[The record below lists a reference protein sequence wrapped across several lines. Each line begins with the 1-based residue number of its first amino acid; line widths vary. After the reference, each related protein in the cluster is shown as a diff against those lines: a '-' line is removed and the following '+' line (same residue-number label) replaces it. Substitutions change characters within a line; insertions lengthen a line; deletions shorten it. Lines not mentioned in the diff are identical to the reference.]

1 MALDGL
7 YLHSLKQEFT
17 GLLIGARVDKIYLPT
32 DDELVIGLRTR
43 EHGGFKL
50 LCSARANSPRVSL
63 TKSTFENPP
72 VPPMLCMLFR
82 KRLGG
87 ATLKDI
93 RQEGLDRIIYFD
105 FEATNELGDRENL
118 TLVAEIM
125 AQYSNVILVGPDGK
139 IIDSLKRVDPSKSS
153 KRLVLPGQ
161 PYALPPQQDKL
172 SLLDSSIEE
181 LVARIREFKTRSLSS
196 AVLSSLMGVS
206 PIVAREIAYRAVGE
220 DKHMSEMTEDD
231 FTDLEYPL
239 LDLRSL
245 LAKEDYHPCSLNR
258 EDGKPFDFSFMD
270 ITQYGDT
277 LEKTAFDSPSALLD
291 AFYSKRDSMER
302 IASKT
307 SALRKFLTNT
317 QERIARKMGNQQQEL
332 ERSVDREK
340 LRIYA
345 ELINANLYLLQKGS
359 TTYDVEN
366 YYEDNKI
373 VHVPA
378 DPALS
383 PAQNA
388 QKYYKEYRKTYT
400 AEKKLQEQI
409 EKDAEELA
417 YLETVQDAL
426 GRVETE
432 SDIAQIRLELVE
444 SGYLKEQPGK
454 VARNGRK
461 KAVRQ
466 PKPLPPIRYESSDG
480 YEILVGRNNVQND
493 KLSLKTANKLDMWL
507 HTQDFPGSHVI
518 VRNQGGEISET
529 ALAEAAC
536 IAAVNSKASDGSN
549 VPVDYT
555 LAKNLKKPVGAKPGK
570 VIYHTY
576 NTMYVTP
583 DEALAEKLRV
593 QTR

>member
-7 YLHSLKQEFT
+7 YLHCLQHEFSDI
-17 GLLIGARVDKIYLPT
+17 LIGARVDKIYLPT

-63 TKSTFENPP
+63 TKASFENPP

-87 ATLKDI
+87 ATLKGI
-93 RQEGLDRIIYFD
+93 RQEGLDRILYLD
-105 FEATNELGDRENL
+105 FEATNELGDREHL
-118 TLVAEIM
+118 TLVTEIM

-139 IIDSLKRVDPSKSS
+139 IIDSLKRIDPSKSS

-161 PYALPPQQDKL
+161 PYVLPPQQDKL
-172 SLLDSSIEE
+172 DLLDSTIEE
-181 LVARIREFKTRSLSS
+181 LVERIRSFQTKSLSS
-196 AVLSSLMGVS
+196 AILSSIMGVS
-206 PIVAREIAYRAVGE
+206 PIVARELAFHAVGE

-231 FTDLEYPL
+231 FTELEYPL
-239 LDLRSL
+239 LNLRAMLS
-245 LAKEDYHPCSLNR
+245 KGEYHPTALIR
-258 EDGKPFDFSFMD
+258 ENGKPFDFSFMD
-270 ITQYGDT
+270 ITQYGDSF
-277 LEKTAFDSPSALLD
+277 EKTSFDSPSELLD
-291 AFYSKRDSMER
+291 AFYAKRDSMER

-307 SALRKFLTNT
+307 AALRKFLTNT

-340 LRIYA
+340 LRVYA
-345 ELINANLYLLQKGS
+345 ELINANLYQLQKGS

-366 YYEDNKI
+366 YYEGNKI

-409 EKDAEELA
+409 AKDTDELA

-426 GRVETE
+426 GRVESE
-432 SDIAQIRLELVE
+432 SDIAQIRLELVD
-444 SGYLKEQPGK
+444 SGYLKEQPTK
-454 VARNGRK
+454 VSRNGRK
-461 KAVRQ
+461 KTVRH
-466 PKPLPPIRYESSDG
+466 PKPLPPIQYESSDG

-507 HTQDFPGSHVI
+507 HTKDFPGSHVI
-518 VRNQGGEISET
+518 VRNKGGEISDT
-529 ALAEAAC
+529 ALEEAAV
-536 IAAVNSKASDGSN
+536 IAAVNSKAKGSQKA
-549 VPVDYT
+549 PVNYT

-576 NTMYVTP
+576 NTMYVEP
-583 DEALAEKLRV
+583 DEALADKLRK
-593 QTR
+593 

>member
-7 YLHSLKQEFT
+7 YLHCLQHEFSDI
-17 GLLIGARVDKIYLPT
+17 LIGARVDKIYLPT

-63 TKSTFENPP
+63 TKASFENPP

-87 ATLKDI
+87 ATLKGI
-93 RQEGLDRIIYFD
+93 RQEGLDRILYLD
-105 FEATNELGDRENL
+105 FEATNELGDREHL
-118 TLVAEIM
+118 TLVTEIM

-139 IIDSLKRVDPSKSS
+139 IIDSLKRIDPSKSS

-161 PYALPPQQDKL
+161 PYVLPPQQDKL
-172 SLLDSSIEE
+172 DLLDSTIEE
-181 LVARIREFKTRSLSS
+181 LVERIRSFQTKSLSS
-196 AVLSSLMGVS
+196 AILSSIMGVS
-206 PIVAREIAYRAVGE
+206 PIVARELAFHAVGE

-231 FTDLEYPL
+231 FTELEYPL
-239 LDLRSL
+239 LNLRAMLS
-245 LAKEDYHPCSLNR
+245 KGEYHPTALIR
-258 EDGKPFDFSFMD
+258 ENGKPFDFSFMD
-270 ITQYGDT
+270 ITQYGDSF
-277 LEKTAFDSPSALLD
+277 EKTSFDSPSELLD
-291 AFYSKRDSMER
+291 AFYAKRDSMER

-307 SALRKFLTNT
+307 AALRKFLTNT

-340 LRIYA
+340 LRVYA
-345 ELINANLYLLQKGS
+345 ELVNANLYQLQKGS

-366 YYEDNKI
+366 YYEGNKI

-409 EKDAEELA
+409 AKDTDELA

-426 GRVETE
+426 GRVESE
-432 SDIAQIRLELVE
+432 SDIAQIRLELVD
-444 SGYLKEQPGK
+444 SGYLKEQPTK
-454 VARNGRK
+454 VSRNGRK
-461 KAVRQ
+461 KTVRH
-466 PKPLPPIRYESSDG
+466 PKPLPPIQYESSDG

-507 HTQDFPGSHVI
+507 HTKDFPGSHVI
-518 VRNQGGEISET
+518 VRNKGGEISDT
-529 ALAEAAC
+529 ALEEAAV
-536 IAAVNSKASDGSN
+536 IAAVNSKAKGSQKA
-549 VPVDYT
+549 PVNYT

-576 NTMYVTP
+576 NTMYVEP
-583 DEALAEKLRV
+583 DEALADKLRK
-593 QTR
+593 

>member
-7 YLHSLKQEFT
+7 YLHCLKDEFL
-17 GLLIGARVDKIYLPT
+17 GILPGARVDKIYLPT

-50 LCSARANSPRVSL
+50 LCSARANSPRISL
-63 TKSTFENPP
+63 TKASFENPP

-87 ATLKDI
+87 ATLTDI
-93 RQEGLDRIIYFD
+93 RQEGLDRILYLD
-105 FEATNELGDRENL
+105 FEATNELGDREKL
-118 TLVAEIM
+118 TLVVEIM

-139 IIDSLKRVDPSKSS
+139 IIDSLKRVDLSKSS
-153 KRLVLPGQ
+153 KRLVLPGVV
-161 PYALPPQQDKL
+161 YELPPQQDKL
-172 SLLDSSIEE
+172 DLLSSGLDE
-181 LVARIREFKTRSLSS
+181 LVERIRTFQTKSLSS
-196 AVLSSLMGVS
+196 AILSSIMGVS
-206 PIVAREIAYRAVGE
+206 PIVAREIAFRALGE

-231 FTDLEYPL
+231 FTELEYPL
-239 LDLRSL
+239 LDIRSML
-245 LAKEDYHPCSLNR
+245 SKGEYHPCALR
-258 EDGKPFDFSFMD
+258 KEDGKPFDFSFLD
-270 ITQYGDT
+270 ITQYGNT
-277 LEKTAFDSPSALLD
+277 FEKVYFDSPSALLD
-291 AFYSKRDSMER
+291 AFYERRDSMER

-307 SALRKFLTNT
+307 SALRKFLGNT

-340 LRIYA
+340 LRVYA
-345 ELINANLYLLQKGS
+345 ELINANLYQLQKGAS
-359 TTYDVEN
+359 SYDVEN

-373 VHVPA
+373 THVPA

-409 EKDAEELA
+409 EKDTEELA

-426 GRVETE
+426 GRVESE

-444 SGYLKEQPGK
+444 SGYLKPTPTK
-454 VARNGRK
+454 VGRNGRK
-461 KAVRQ
+461 KTVRQ

-507 HTQDFPGSHVI
+507 HTKDFPGSHVI
-518 VRNQGGEISET
+518 VRNKDGKISDT
-529 ALAEAAC
+529 ALEEAAC
-536 IAAVNSKASDGSN
+536 IAAVNSTAKDSTTA
-549 VPVDYT
+549 PVNYT

-583 DEALAEKLRV
+583 DEALAEKLRK
-593 QTR
+593 

>member
-7 YLHSLKQEFT
+7 YLHCLQKEFT
-17 GLLIGARVDKIYLPT
+17 DILIGARVDKIYLPT

-63 TKSTFENPP
+63 TKASFENPP

-87 ATLKDI
+87 ATLKGI
-93 RQEGLDRIIYFD
+93 RQEGLDRILYLD
-105 FEATNELGDRENL
+105 FEATNELGDREHL
-118 TLVAEIM
+118 TLVTEIM

-139 IIDSLKRVDPSKSS
+139 IIDSLKRIAPTKSS

-161 PYALPPQQDKL
+161 PYILPPQQDKL
-172 SLLDSSIEE
+172 DLLDSTIEE
-181 LVARIREFKTRSLSS
+181 LVNRIRSFQTKTLSS
-196 AVLSSLMGVS
+196 AILSSIMGVS
-206 PIVAREIAYRAVGE
+206 PIVARELAFRAVGE

-231 FTDLEYPL
+231 FTELEYPL
-239 LDLRSL
+239 LDLRAMLS
-245 LAKEDYHPCSLNR
+245 KDEYHPTALNR
-258 EDGKPFDFSFMD
+258 ENGKPFDFSFMD
-270 ITQYGDT
+270 ITQYGST
-277 LEKTAFDSPSALLD
+277 FEKTSFDSPSELLD
-291 AFYSKRDSMER
+291 SFYAKRDSMER

-307 SALRKFLTNT
+307 AALRKFLTNT

-340 LRIYA
+340 LRVYA
-345 ELINANLYLLQKGS
+345 ELINANLYQLQKGS

-366 YYEDNKI
+366 YYDNNKI

-409 EKDAEELA
+409 AKDTDELA

-426 GRVETE
+426 GRVESE
-432 SDIAQIRLELVE
+432 SDIAQIRLELVD
-444 SGYLKEQPGK
+444 SGYLKEQPTK
-454 VARNGRK
+454 VSRNGRK
-461 KAVRQ
+461 KTVRH
-466 PKPLPPIRYESSDG
+466 PKPLPPIQYESSDG

-507 HTQDFPGSHVI
+507 HTKDFPGSHVI
-518 VRNQGGEISET
+518 VRNKGGEISDT
-529 ALAEAAC
+529 ALEEAAV
-536 IAAVNSKASDGSN
+536 IAAVNSKAKGSQKA
-549 VPVDYT
+549 PVNYT

-576 NTMYVTP
+576 NTMYVEP
-583 DEALAEKLRV
+583 DEALADKLRK
-593 QTR
+593 

>member
-7 YLHSLKQEFT
+7 YLHCLQHEFSDI
-17 GLLIGARVDKIYLPT
+17 LIGARVDKIYLPT

-63 TKSTFENPP
+63 TKASFENPP

-87 ATLKDI
+87 ATLKGI
-93 RQEGLDRIIYFD
+93 RQEGLDRILYLD
-105 FEATNELGDRENL
+105 FEATNELGDREHL
-118 TLVAEIM
+118 TLVTEIM

-139 IIDSLKRVDPSKSS
+139 IIDSLKRIDPSKSS

-161 PYALPPQQDKL
+161 PYVLPPQQDKL
-172 SLLDSSIEE
+172 DLLDSTIEE
-181 LVARIREFKTRSLSS
+181 LVERIRSFQTKSLSS
-196 AVLSSLMGVS
+196 AILSSIMGVS
-206 PIVAREIAYRAVGE
+206 PIVARELAFRAVGE

-231 FTDLEYPL
+231 FTELEYPL
-239 LDLRSL
+239 LNLRAMLS
-245 LAKEDYHPCSLNR
+245 KGEYHPTALIR
-258 EDGKPFDFSFMD
+258 ENGKPFDFSFMD
-270 ITQYGDT
+270 ITQYGDSF
-277 LEKTAFDSPSALLD
+277 EKTSFDSPSELLD
-291 AFYSKRDSMER
+291 AFYAKRDSMER

-307 SALRKFLTNT
+307 AVLRKFLTNT

-340 LRIYA
+340 LRVYA
-345 ELINANLYLLQKGS
+345 ELINANLYQLQKGS

-366 YYEDNKI
+366 YYEGNKI

-409 EKDAEELA
+409 AKDTDELA

-426 GRVETE
+426 GRVESE
-432 SDIAQIRLELVE
+432 SDIAQIRLELVD
-444 SGYLKEQPGK
+444 SGYLKEQPTK
-454 VARNGRK
+454 VSRNGRK
-461 KAVRQ
+461 KTVRH
-466 PKPLPPIRYESSDG
+466 PKPLPPIQYESSDG

-507 HTQDFPGSHVI
+507 HTKDFPGSHVI
-518 VRNQGGEISET
+518 VRNKGGEISDT
-529 ALAEAAC
+529 ALEEAAV
-536 IAAVNSKASDGSN
+536 IAAVNSKAKGSQKA
-549 VPVDYT
+549 PVNYT

-576 NTMYVTP
+576 NTMYVEP
-583 DEALAEKLRV
+583 DEALADKLRK
-593 QTR
+593 

>member
-7 YLHSLKQEFT
+7 YLHCLQHEFSDI
-17 GLLIGARVDKIYLPT
+17 LIGARVDKIYLPT

-63 TKSTFENPP
+63 TKASFENPP

-87 ATLKDI
+87 ATLKGI
-93 RQEGLDRIIYFD
+93 RQEGLDRILYLD
-105 FEATNELGDRENL
+105 FEATNELGDREHL
-118 TLVAEIM
+118 TLVTEIM

-139 IIDSLKRVDPSKSS
+139 IIDSLKRIDPSKSS

-161 PYALPPQQDKL
+161 PYVLPPQQDKL
-172 SLLDSSIEE
+172 DLLDSTIEE
-181 LVARIREFKTRSLSS
+181 LVERIRSFQTKSLSS
-196 AVLSSLMGVS
+196 AILSSIMGVS
-206 PIVAREIAYRAVGE
+206 PIVARELALHAVGE

-231 FTDLEYPL
+231 FTELEYPL
-239 LDLRSL
+239 LNLRAMLS
-245 LAKEDYHPCSLNR
+245 KGEYHPTALIR
-258 EDGKPFDFSFMD
+258 ENGKPFDFSFMD
-270 ITQYGDT
+270 ITQYGDSF
-277 LEKTAFDSPSALLD
+277 EKTSFDSPSELLD
-291 AFYSKRDSMER
+291 AFYAKRDSMER

-307 SALRKFLTNT
+307 AALRKFLTNT

-340 LRIYA
+340 LRVYA
-345 ELINANLYLLQKGS
+345 ELINANLYQLQKGS

-366 YYEDNKI
+366 YYEGNKI

-409 EKDAEELA
+409 AKDTDELA

-426 GRVETE
+426 GRVESE
-432 SDIAQIRLELVE
+432 SDIAQIRLELVD
-444 SGYLKEQPGK
+444 SGYLKEQPTK
-454 VARNGRK
+454 VSRNGRK
-461 KAVRQ
+461 KTVRH
-466 PKPLPPIRYESSDG
+466 PKPLPPIQYESSDG

-507 HTQDFPGSHVI
+507 HTKDFPGSHVI
-518 VRNQGGEISET
+518 VRNKGGEISDT
-529 ALAEAAC
+529 ALEEAAV
-536 IAAVNSKASDGSN
+536 IAAVNSKAKGSQKA
-549 VPVDYT
+549 PVNYT

-576 NTMYVTP
+576 NTMYVEP
-583 DEALAEKLRV
+583 DEALADKLRK
-593 QTR
+593 

>member
-7 YLHSLKQEFT
+7 YLHCLQNEFT

-50 LCSARANSPRVSL
+50 LCSARANSPRISL
-63 TKSTFENPP
+63 TKSSFENPP

-87 ATLKDI
+87 ATLKNI
-93 RQEGLDRIIYFD
+93 RQEGLDRILYLD
-105 FEATNELGDRENL
+105 FEATNELGDREKL
-118 TLVAEIM
+118 TLVVEIM

-139 IIDSLKRVDPSKSS
+139 VIDSLKRIDPSKSS
-153 KRLVLPGQ
+153 KRLVLPGV
-161 PYALPPQQDKL
+161 PYEIPPQQDKL
-172 SLLDSSIEE
+172 DLLNSSLEE
-181 LVARIREFKTRSLSS
+181 LVTRIRSYQTKSLSS
-196 AVLSSLMGVS
+196 AILSSIMGVS
-206 PIVAREIAYRAVGE
+206 PIVAREIAFRALGE
-220 DKHMSEMTEDD
+220 DKHMSEMTEED
-231 FTDLEYPL
+231 FTELEYPL
-239 LDLRSL
+239 LDIRSML
-245 LAKEDYHPCSLNR
+245 SKGEYHPCALNR
-258 EDGKPFDFSFMD
+258 ENGKPFDFSFMD

-277 LEKTAFDSPSALLD
+277 FQKTGFDSPSELLD

-302 IASKT
+302 IASKS

-332 ERSVDREK
+332 ARSVDREK

-345 ELINANLYLLQKGS
+345 ELINANLYQLQKGS

-409 EKDAEELA
+409 EKDTEELA

-432 SDIAQIRLELVE
+432 SDIAQIRMELVE
-444 SGYLKEQPGK
+444 SGYLKEQPARVG
-454 VARNGRK
+454 RNGRK

-493 KLSLKTANKLDMWL
+493 KLSLKMANKLDMWL
-507 HTQDFPGSHVI
+507 HTKDFPGSHVI
-518 VRNQGGEISET
+518 VRNKGGEISDT
-529 ALAEAAC
+529 ALEEAAV
-536 IAAVNSKASDGSN
+536 IAAVNSTAAGSQKA
-549 VPVDYT
+549 PVNYT

-583 DEALAEKLRV
+583 DEALAEKLKK
-593 QTR
+593 

>member
-7 YLHSLKQEFT
+7 YLHCLQNEFT

-50 LCSARANSPRVSL
+50 LCSARANSPRISL
-63 TKSTFENPP
+63 TKSSFENPP

-87 ATLKDI
+87 ATLKNI
-93 RQEGLDRIIYFD
+93 RQEGLDRILYLD
-105 FEATNELGDRENL
+105 FEATNELGDREKL
-118 TLVAEIM
+118 TLVVEIM

-139 IIDSLKRVDPSKSS
+139 IIDSLKRIDPSKSS
-153 KRLVLPGQ
+153 KRLVLPGV
-161 PYALPPQQDKL
+161 PYEIPPQQDKL
-172 SLLDSSIEE
+172 DLLNSSLEE
-181 LVARIREFKTRSLSS
+181 LVTRIRSYQTKSLSS
-196 AVLSSLMGVS
+196 AILSSIMGVS
-206 PIVAREIAYRAVGE
+206 PIVAREIAFRALGE
-220 DKHMSEMTEDD
+220 DKHMSEMTEED
-231 FTDLEYPL
+231 FTELEYPL
-239 LDLRSL
+239 LDIRSML
-245 LAKEDYHPCSLNR
+245 SKGEYHPCALNR
-258 EDGKPFDFSFMD
+258 GNGKPFDFSFMD

-277 LEKTAFDSPSALLD
+277 FQKTGFDSPSELLD

-302 IASKT
+302 IASKS

-332 ERSVDREK
+332 ARSVDREK

-345 ELINANLYLLQKGS
+345 ELINANLYQLEKGS

-409 EKDAEELA
+409 EKDTEELA

-444 SGYLKEQPGK
+444 SGYLKDQPARVG
-454 VARNGRK
+454 RNGRK
-461 KAVRQ
+461 KTVRQ

-493 KLSLKTANKLDMWL
+493 KLSLKMANKLDMWL
-507 HTQDFPGSHVI
+507 HTKDFPGSHVI
-518 VRNQGGEISET
+518 VRNKGGEISDT
-529 ALAEAAC
+529 ALEEAAV
-536 IAAVNSKASDGSN
+536 IAAVNSTAAGSQKA
-549 VPVDYT
+549 PVNYT

-583 DEALAEKLRV
+583 DEALAEKLKKG
-593 QTR
+593 